1 MTAPNFDTPSAR
13 ARAQLLQALLP
24 IAAEQGFTR
33 QAIDQAGA
41 AAGLTPGL
49 IELAAPRGADD
60 MLDAFSAWADEQM
73 EANLAGVDLLSMKIR
88 ERVKVAVLARLD
100 ALEPHKAAARRAA
113 SAMAVPGR
121 GPAMAASHLWQTA
134 DRIWR
139 LLGDRSTDGNFYSKR
154 AILTGVLGAVMAR
167 WLTDESPGRAA
178 TEAFLDARI
187 ENVMQIEKLKAQA
200 KPLEHFGAIAVATLA
215 RWRYGPNGDR
225 A

>member
-1 MTAPNFDTPSAR
+1 MTDAPSAR

-24 IAAEQGFTR
+24 IAGETGFTR
-33 QAIDQAGA
+33 QAIDQAGL

-60 MLDAFSAWADEQM
+60 MLDAFAAWADDQM
-73 EANLAGVDLLSMKIR
+73 EANLSGTDLLSLKIR
-88 ERVKVAVLARLD
+88 ERVKAAVLARLD
-100 ALEPHKAAARRAA
+100 ALEPYKPAARRAA
-113 SAMAVPGR
+113 AAMAVPGR

-154 AILTGVLGAVMAR
+154 AILTGVLGATMAR
-167 WLTDESPGRAA
+167 WLTDDDPGRAA

-187 ENVMQIEKLKAQA
+187 ENVMQIEKLKARA
-200 KPLEHFGAIAVATLA
+200 KPLEHMGTLAVSALA
-215 RWRYGPNGDR
+215 RWRYGPNGER
-225 A
+225 T